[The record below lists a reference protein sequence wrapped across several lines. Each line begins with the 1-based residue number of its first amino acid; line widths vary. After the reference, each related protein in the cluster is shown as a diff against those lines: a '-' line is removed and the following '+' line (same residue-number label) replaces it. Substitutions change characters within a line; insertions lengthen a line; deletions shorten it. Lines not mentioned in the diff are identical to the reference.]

1 MSEKKA
7 LQLASVASM
16 IDQFN
21 IPNIE
26 LLQSLGYSVDVAA
39 DFTTPGTI
47 TAERAENLKTRLN
60 SMGVRVFDIAI
71 PRSLN
76 PKAIRSAYKQV
87 KALLKKE
94 SYKLLHCHSPIGGA
108 IARRAAKGER
118 KKGLR
123 VIYTAHGFHFF
134 DGAPLK
140 NWLVFYPVEKWLS
153 RYTDVL
159 ITINEEDY
167 ERATKRFKAKQT
179 VYVPGVGVDLNRF
192 NCQIMDRE
200 EKREQLGLKNN
211 EKIILSV
218 GELSAN
224 KNHEV
229 VIEAI
234 GKLQDP
240 SIHYFIAGRG
250 ELGEKLRKKAE
261 QQQVN
266 LHLLGFRTDINELI
280 QACDLFVFPSL
291 REGLPVALMEAMASG
306 AVCLASNIRGNRDLL
321 QNPDYRVESG
331 DVAGWREKIETVLS
345 SDNSAVVEDN
355 LRRIKAFSA
364 ERVKEKMEEIYGT

>member
-1 MSEKKA
+1 M
-7 LQLASVASM
+7 
-16 IDQFN
+16 
-21 IPNIE
+21 
-26 LLQSLGYSVDVAA
+26 
-39 DFTTPGTI
+39 
-47 TAERAENLKTRLN
+47 
-60 SMGVRVFDIAI
+60 
-71 PRSLN
+71 
-76 PKAIRSAYKQV
+76 
-87 KALLKKE
+87 
-94 SYKLLHCHSPIGGA
+94 
-108 IARRAAKGER
+108 
-118 KKGLR
+118 
-123 VIYTAHGFHFF
+123 
-134 DGAPLK
+134 
-140 NWLVFYPVEKWLS
+140 
-153 RYTDVL
+153 
-159 ITINEEDY
+159 
-167 ERATKRFKAKQT
+167 
-179 VYVPGVGVDLNRF
+179 
-192 NCQIMDRE
+192 
-200 EKREQLGLKNN
+200 
-211 EKIILSV
+211 
-218 GELSAN
+218 
-224 KNHEV
+224 